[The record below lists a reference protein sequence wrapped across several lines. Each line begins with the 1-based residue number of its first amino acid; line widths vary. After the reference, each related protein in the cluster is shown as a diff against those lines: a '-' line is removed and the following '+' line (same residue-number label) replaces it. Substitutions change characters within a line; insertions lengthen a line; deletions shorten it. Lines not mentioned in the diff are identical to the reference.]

1 MVSQNLYFR
10 DGNKL
15 NLQPMEKSELYDY
28 RIVNDDLQTALQKLG
43 DIIKSN
49 V

>member
-15 NLQPMEKSELYDY
+15 NLQPMEKSELYF
-28 RIVNDDLQTALQKLG
+28 VNKYLVWEVFF
-43 DIIKSN
+43 IS
-49 V
+49 